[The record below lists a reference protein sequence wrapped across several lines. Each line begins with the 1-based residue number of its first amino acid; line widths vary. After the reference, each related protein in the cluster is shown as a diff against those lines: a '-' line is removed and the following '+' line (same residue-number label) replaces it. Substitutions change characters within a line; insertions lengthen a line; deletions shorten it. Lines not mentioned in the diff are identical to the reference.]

1 MTCQVYAT
9 IPVVNMGKMCMY
21 DMYQSKTN
29 EIEFKTFTL
38 EDVDNAFD
46 KITPVR
52 YSQPI
57 SLTGRHAAGSRR
69 RLATDTVLQANAR
82 ESPSQHTQQHTPLVV
97 QFGRSSKIPRKLSMP
112 WISIIEKNSKDYR
125 MCLLQR

>member
-1 MTCQVYAT
+1 MYTANARIVMSMLKNPFSLLRVAKQIDAVVLSHCDLSHLGGYPYARSHLGMTCQVYAT

-57 SLTGRHAAGSRR
+57 SLTGM
-69 RLATDTVLQANAR
+69 D
-82 ESPSQHTQQHTPLVV
+82 
-97 QFGRSSKIPRKLSMP
+97 
-112 WISIIEKNSKDYR
+112 
-125 MCLLQR
+125 